1 MERQRTLNNVSG
13 RLAAVVLA
21 VTLFTV
27 VCGTAGCPA
36 YAKTLPLVS
45 PGPGS
50 GAEVAEDGDKTLSPY
65 FFVKSDDPSI
75 DQLPLKA
82 TSVVANIAGVIAD
95 VRVTQV
101 YRNEGRKPLEAVY
114 VFPASTKAAVY
125 GMKMTIG
132 KRTITAA
139 IKKRDEA
146 RAAYEQAKQEGRSA
160 SLLEQQ
166 RPNVFQMNVANI
178 LPGDEIKTELQYT
191 ELITPTAGVYEFVY
205 PTVVGPRYSNQPA
218 STAPPSE
225 KWSKNPTLHEG
236 EPPLYTFDIT
246 TRLTPGVP
254 IQEMT
259 CPSHKVALRYQDRS
273 RATVTLEP
281 AEKSGGNRDFILR
294 YRLSG
299 QVIESGLLLYQGQ
312 EENFFLLSVQPP
324 QRVSQSQIPPREYL
338 FIVDVSGSMHGF
350 PLDISKRLMR
360 ELLTNL
366 RPTDTFNVLLF
377 SGGSALLAPQSLPA
391 TPENLRHALEFI
403 DRQRGGGGTELLPAL
418 RRALALPRPER
429 VARTV
434 VIATDGYVTVEPEAF
449 ALIRKELGK
458 ANFFAFGIGSSVNRF
473 LIEGMARAGSGEPF
487 VITNPGQAQVMA
499 ERFREYIQSPLL
511 TRIKLDFGA
520 FQVYDVEPVGVPDV
534 FAERPVTVFGKWRG
548 KPTGKITLG
557 GIAGDRSYA
566 ATIAVRD
573 GEPIG
578 DNEALR
584 YLWARTRIAQL
595 GDDNRL
601 QSDDHRIA
609 EITELALK
617 YNLLTAYTSFVAVD
631 TEVRRTEGE
640 VSTVVQPLPLPEG
653 VSDYAVG
660 NAALAVPRMLS
671 APASPV
677 AESMKSRESKEQ
689 TAPDKTDG
697 KTHAANGEKLKE
709 GPEEGDSDSKLT
721 LGKITITGGLTEQ
734 SVREVVQQHLKT
746 LTNRCLAFL
755 SAENTGEL
763 LAEWVVDANGNVKEV
778 KISSRQ
784 LTLNGLESC
793 LRTLIQTW
801 RFPASTGDRES
812 SVSVSFHLNAAVP
825 GDYQR
830 E

>member
-1 MERQRTLNNVSG
+1 MGMQRNVRNLS
-13 RLAAVVLA
+13 RWITSVVLA
-21 VTLFTV
+21 INLFTIIL
-27 VCGTAGCPA
+27 AGA
-36 YAKTLPLVS
+36 GSAVYGKTFPSVS
-45 PGPGS
+45 PAVVKTGEAS
-50 GAEVAEDGDKTLSPY
+50 EDGDKTLSPY
-65 FFVKSDDPSI
+65 FFVKSDDAAT

-101 YRNEGRKPLEAVY
+101 YRNEGQRTLEAIY

-125 GMKMTIG
+125 GLKMTIG
-132 KRTITAA
+132 ERTITAA

-146 RAAYEQAKQEGRSA
+146 RVAYAQAKQEGRTA

-218 STAPPSE
+218 STAPATE
-225 KWSKNPTLHEG
+225 KWSRNPTLHQG
-236 EPPLYTFDIT
+236 ELPPYTFDMT
-246 TRLTPGVP
+246 ARLIPGVP
-254 IQEMT
+254 IQEIT
-259 CPSHKVALRYQDRS
+259 CPSHKVDIRYQERS
-273 RATVTLEP
+273 RATVKLGA

-299 QVIESGLLLYQGQ
+299 QLIESGLLLYQGE

-324 QRVSQSQIPPREYL
+324 KRVIQNQIPPREYL

-360 ELLTNL
+360 DLLANL
-366 RPTDTFNVLLF
+366 RSSDTFNVLLF
-377 SGGSALLAPQSLPA
+377 SGGSTLLAPQSLPV
-391 TPENLRHALEFI
+391 TSENIRHAVEVI
-403 DRQRGGGGTELLPAL
+403 ERQQGGGGTELLPAL
-418 RRALALPRPER
+418 KRALALPRTER
-429 VARTV
+429 AARTV

-449 ALIRKELGK
+449 ALIRKELGN

-487 VITNPGQAQVMA
+487 VITKPDQAQVMA

-511 TRIKLDFGA
+511 TQIKLDFGA
-520 FQVYDVEPVGVPDV
+520 FEVYDVEPTGVPDV

-548 KPTGKITLG
+548 KATGKITLRG
-557 GIAGDRSYA
+557 LAGDRSTTT
-566 ATIAVRD
+566 TIDVA
-573 GEPIG
+573 GAEPIA
-578 DNEALR
+578 DNAALL

-601 QSDDHRIA
+601 QADDRRIV

-631 TEVRRTEGE
+631 TEVRRTDGE
-640 VSTVVQPLPLPEG
+640 ISTVTQPLPLPEG

-660 NAALAVPRMLS
+660 NVAAVAPRMLS

-677 AESMKSRESKEQ
+677 VEAMKSGAAEAQS
-689 TAPDKTDG
+689 ALDKTDG
-697 KTHAANGEKLKE
+697 KTPAAKGEKLRENHGE
-709 GPEEGDSDSKLT
+709 GGPDYRLT
-721 LGKITITGGLTEQ
+721 IGRLTVTGGLSEQ
-734 SVREVVQQHLKT
+734 SVREIVQQNLET
-746 LTNRCLAFL
+746 LRNRCLAFF
-755 SAENTGEL
+755 AAGNPGEL
-763 LAEWVVDANGNVKEV
+763 LAEWVVDAAGNVKEV
-778 KISSRQ
+778 KITSP
-784 LTLNGLESC
+784 LTSLDGLELC

-801 RFPASTGDRES
+801 RFPASTEARES
-812 SVSVSFHLNAAVP
+812 SVSVSFHLDPAGPA
-825 GDYQR
+825 DQ
-830 E
+830 